1 MGAKTKEVGG
11 GAATGLANDTISQ
24 LQKLFNTGGLGTAG
38 SPDAAGTTGGIF
50 GILSQLLSPGAGNV
64 GGSYATMINKQQE
77 RDVNALRSR
86 FGATG
91 GASFG
96 TPAAFAESQYR
107 AEAAPQVA
115 TQIGKLQLDAL
126 LPLLQGAFGLSD
138 KGISQRQTI
147 QQKSGL
153 GAALGTIAQI
163 GGAAAPF
170 LLPGVGNVVGPA
182 ISAAGKGFTGSED
195 ANYNQR
201 PGTSYYGK

>member
-11 GAATGLANDTISQ
+11 GPAVGLAEDTISGLRALLNPQ
-24 LQKLFNTGGLGTAG
+24 RNNTGGLGTAG
-38 SPDAAGTTGGIF
+38 SPDALGSAGGVY
-50 GILSQLLSPGAGNV
+50 GILAQLLSPGAGNV

-115 TQIGKLQLDAL
+115 TQIGKLQLEAL
-126 LPLLQGAFGLSD
+126 LPLLQGSFNLSQL
-138 KGISQRQTI
+138 GIAPRQTI

-153 GAALGTIAQI
+153 ASALGTVAGI
-163 GGAAAPF
+163 GKMALPFLAPGIGTGAAAAME
-170 LLPGVGNVVGPA
+170 GIGNSGF
-182 ISAAGKGFTGSED
+182 IDSAPSS
-195 ANYNQR
+195 N
-201 PGTSYYGK
+201 YYG